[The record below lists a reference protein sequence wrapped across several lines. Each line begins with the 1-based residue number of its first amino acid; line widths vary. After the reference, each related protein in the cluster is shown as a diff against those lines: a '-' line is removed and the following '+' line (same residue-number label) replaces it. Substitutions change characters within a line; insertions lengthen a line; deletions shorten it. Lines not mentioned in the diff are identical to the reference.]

1 MATSYF
7 WPETDLC
14 LLMPEKWI
22 YFYSGIVMYDPL
34 PTYLIFLF
42 MLSSLTHSKVC
53 RKRSDLFSGKH
64 KYVLIFHIISRYW
77 IVYRYFRRNII
88 VCLVFISCIELET
101 SHLVMIHSNSV
112 KKTVISPFHIIDT
125 MATNI
130 LEPSYQQTWFGLTF
144 SGIYPSLNVMSWN
157 HLFRITVPLW
167 RESTDHQWIS
177 LCTWWR
183 HQMET
188 FSA

>member
-1 MATSYF
+1 
-7 WPETDLC
+7 
-14 LLMPEKWI
+14 
-22 YFYSGIVMYDPL
+22 MYDPL

-53 RKRSDLFSGKH
+53 CKRSDLFSGKH
-64 KYVLIFHIISRYW
+64 KYVLIFHTISRYW
-77 IVYRYFRRNII
+77 IVYRCFRRNII
-88 VCLVFISCIELET
+88 VCLVFISCIDLET

-167 RESTDHQWIS
+167 RESTDHQWIPHVKDQQYGPLIFS
-177 LCTWWR
+177 LRLASTNYWTNSR
-183 HQMET
+183 VIGDNIT
-188 FSA
+188 LTYL